1 VWEKIGDVRTLRLRA
16 LGSGA
21 VVASLLIG
29 LIISIGWAATSTIDD
44 AYSTANSQWNGTST
58 LLERG
63 FRPVQSDLEMA
74 LSSPTAPSALFILGP
89 SGQFTQSEADAI
101 NGYLADGGIL
111 LLADNFGS
119 GNSLLELM
127 GLPIRFDGRL
137 LVDTLFYTK
146 HPTFPTA
153 VDFPISDLTEGI
165 NELAM
170 NYATALNITNSKSVR
185 ILATSTP
192 FSFLDINQDGK
203 HGPGEPSGPFP
214 VLAELGI
221 GKGSAIAFASPASFT
236 NGMLNMG
243 DNSIFLQNIVKSA
256 PEGSLLLDETHLT
269 PSPFTPA
276 KEAAKQMV
284 LTALNGGMLGS
295 MKLGLTALVMC
306 IVAVRYAYRRPQEEE
321 VRVGNVIQPAVT
333 TDIDSIMQLHPT
345 WSREKLEYVKRELDV
360 TQKWRRLRFE
370 EE

>member
-1 VWEKIGDVRTLRLRA
+1 
-16 LGSGA
+16 
-21 VVASLLIG
+21 
-29 LIISIGWAATSTIDD
+29 
-44 AYSTANSQWNGTST
+44 
-58 LLERG
+58 
-63 FRPVQSDLEMA
+63 
-74 LSSPTAPSALFILGP
+74 
-89 SGQFTQSEADAI
+89 
-101 NGYLADGGIL
+101 
-111 LLADNFGS
+111 
-119 GNSLLELM
+119 
-127 GLPIRFDGRL
+127 
-137 LVDTLFYTK
+137 
-146 HPTFPTA
+146 
-153 VDFPISDLTEGI
+153 
-165 NELAM
+165 M

-203 HGPGEPSGPFP
+203 HGPSEPSGPFP